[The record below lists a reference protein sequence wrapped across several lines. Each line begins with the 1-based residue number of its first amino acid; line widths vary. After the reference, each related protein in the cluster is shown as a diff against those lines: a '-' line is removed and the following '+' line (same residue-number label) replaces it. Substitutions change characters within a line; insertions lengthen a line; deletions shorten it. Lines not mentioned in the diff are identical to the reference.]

1 MHAIYTESI
10 NMKRYFSAFCSLI
23 LFLVNVHAFGQ
34 EDQPNSTGQEQ
45 TKPISYGQEGP
56 QSEHP
61 ILDRMFFGG
70 SLGLQFGSATYIDVS
85 PLVGYKI
92 TEKLHAGVGAT
103 YIYYKVKDTYYN
115 YSYETS
121 IYGGRIFGRY
131 YFLDN
136 LFGHLEWEIL
146 NMDVPST
153 NTINGVQSYDY
164 IRDNIMSL
172 MVGGGYAQPIGSN
185 AAITLMILWNLTE
198 EQYSPYQN
206 PIFRLGIAAGF

>member
-1 MHAIYTESI
+1 MYLKLTSLFLYAENSYAIRQKERYQATLDD
-10 NMKRYFSAFCSLI
+10 YFSFQEEYSKSQRLRHLVRWVIYI
-23 LFLVNVHAFGQ
+23 LNFLK
-34 EDQPNSTGQEQ
+34 
-45 TKPISYGQEGP
+45 TKLP
-56 QSEHP
+56 
-61 ILDRMFFGG
+61 
-70 SLGLQFGSATYIDVS
+70 
-85 PLVGYKI
+85 
-92 TEKLHAGVGAT
+92 
-103 YIYYKVKDTYYN
+103 
-115 YSYETS
+115 SYETS